1 MRRFVLAAVA
11 VLAMSGMAFA
21 QATAPQTTEKQ
32 TAPKAAKA
40 PKAKALTAMG
50 KISKADATSITIT
63 TKKGE
68 ETFQLGTDAA
78 VTEGATKLTAADLSS
93 KVGDNAKVT
102 YTESG
107 GTMTAT
113 KVVVSK
119 AKAPKAAKEPKE
131 PKKEEPKK

>member
-1 MRRFVLAAVA
+1 MRRFVLAVVA
-11 VLAMSGMAFA
+11 VLALSGMAFA
-21 QATAPQTTEKQ
+21 QATTPQTTEKQ

-40 PKAKALTAMG
+40 PKAKTMTATG
-50 KISKADATSITIT
+50 KIEKADATSVTIT
-63 TKKGE
+63 TKKGA
-68 ETFQLGTDAA
+68 ETFQLGTETT

-93 KVGDNAKVT
+93 KVGDNAKVS

-113 KVVVSK
+113 HVAVSK
-119 AKAPKAAKEPKE
+119 AKAAKAPKE

>member
-1 MRRFVLAAVA
+1 MRRFVLAAIA
-11 VLAMSGMAFA
+11 VLAMSGFAYA
-21 QATAPQTTEKQ
+21 QATPPQPTEPQ

-40 PKAKALTAMG
+40 PKAKHMTAVG
-50 KISKADATSITIT
+50 KIAKADASSVTIT

-78 VTEGATKLTAADLSS
+78 VTEGTQKLTAADLSS

-119 AKAPKAAKEPKE
+119 AKAPAKAKEPKE
-131 PKKEEPKK
+131 PKTEPKK

>member
-11 VLAMSGMAFA
+11 VLAMSGFAFA
-21 QATAPQTTEKQ
+21 QATTPQTTEKQ

-40 PKAKALTAMG
+40 PKARTAMG
-50 KISKADATSITIT
+50 KISKADATSVTIT

-68 ETFQLGTDAA
+68 ETFQLGTDAT

-102 YTESG
+102 YSESG

-113 KVVVSK
+113 HVAVSK
-119 AKAPKAAKEPKE
+119 AKAPKAAKEPKA
-131 PKKEEPKK
+131 PKEEPKK